1 MFGVRGMRFLGGT
14 GGGGSSFYDFT
25 LGTLPAGI
33 SFAAASTRTN
43 FNSSGTL
50 VTVATDV
57 PRFSYRLSGGVWVPE
72 GLLIE
77 GAATNNVQRSAE
89 IDNAYWSK
97 VRASITANGAVA
109 PDGTTTMDKLVEDNS
124 NNSHYASVSHSFVA
138 GTTYAIE
145 FFALASG
152 RNFLMA
158 QLPSAAFTSFLNN
171 YFDFSSGALGTAG
184 AGCTN
189 YVRHV
194 GGNIY
199 RCSVLAVATITAT
212 NIPVFSLASNGS
224 TVSYLGDGASGVYL
238 WGVEV
243 KEIDCV
249 TSLIPT
255 TSAAVTRAADIA
267 VLTNPSALSDQC
279 QVIKFRTP
287 RRISG
292 GAANV
297 AWQRDD
303 GTTSNR
309 EAVVYGSDGKVHVI
323 AARGGVTQCDLD
335 MGAVAA
341 DTDVTIVPRFTT
353 GAFAASLNGGA
364 LVSYG
369 GGIRPD
375 GLTTARLGQGVSGSA
390 LNSTIRSLQTW
401 PTASDTQLPLL
412 AA

>member
-1 MFGVRGMRFLGGT
+1 MPITFLNRAR
-14 GGGGSSFYDFT
+14 GGGSSAYYDF
-25 LGTLPAGI
+25 LPGTLPSGV

-43 FNSSGTL
+43 FNASGTM
-50 VTVATDV
+50 VTVSTDV

-77 GAATNNVQRSAE
+77 GAATNNAQRSAE
-89 IDNAYWSK
+89 LDNAYWSK
-97 VRASITANGAVA
+97 VRASITTNGAVA
-109 PDGTTTMDKLVEDNS
+109 PDGTTTMDKIVEDTS
-124 NNSHYASVSHSFVA
+124 NNSHYVNITQSFVA

-145 FFALASG
+145 FFALTSG
-152 RNFLMA
+152 RDFLMA

-171 YFDFSSGALGTAG
+171 YFDLSSGALGTAG

-189 YVRHV
+189 YIRHV

-199 RCSVLAVATITAT
+199 RCSVLAVATTTAT
-212 NIPVFSLASNGS
+212 NIAVFSLASNGS

-238 WGVEV
+238 WGVDV

-249 TSLIPT
+249 TSHIPT
-255 TSAAVTRAADIA
+255 TSSAVTRAADVA
-267 VLTNPSALSDQC
+267 LLTNPSALSDQV

-292 GAANV
+292 GAVNV

-303 GTTSNR
+303 GTTGNR
-309 EAVVYGSDGKVHVI
+309 ELVRYGSDGKVHVI
-323 AARGGVTQCDLD
+323 ATRGGVDQCDLD

-341 DTDVTIVPRFTT
+341 DTDVTIAARFTT

-375 GLTTARLGQGVSGSA
+375 GLTTARLGRGVSGSA

-401 PTASDTQLPLL
+401 PTATDTQLPLL